1 MKRLFFLLFSLMGS
15 LATLSAQGDYLVTT
29 NSSSANAATTVGSTE
44 QQFINANFPYY
55 RLCDWQPGMKF
66 MCLPERRDILIPV
79 FKDAETNKEVN
90 TGSMKYKI
98 FEYMGYENTQYGQLH
113 VLFECEG
120 KQYYY
125 EQRNITFEEFCL
137 KPKAGVP
144 SLAYLAD
151 VDIAKELLVGQTL
164 YLNTDKVRVDDNS
177 STAGFREVTV
187 TRNTKVTVTAVGVY
201 SRAFP
206 VKIVFQD
213 EKGNTYFQPVAMSRT
228 NCGMIDNDF
237 IMENKNKTFPNAF
250 TFGDANTAKSA
261 SLLSQLGNK
270 EVYLKNATTLKDANG
285 NEVKKARY
293 TQFKVTDIVSA
304 NGTQYVTLKLAD
316 SKGDIYQ
323 SRVTFVETTAV
334 QSILQDQNYF
344 SDVFGTGNLRT
355 KYPNI
360 SEGNWELISSGEVR
374 KGMTMDECRLS
385 LGDPIRVQR
394 VNGTYETWYY
404 KQKILEFTDKKL
416 ERAQ

>member
-1 MKRLFFLLFSLMGS
+1 MRRLFFLFFWMMGCYAS
-15 LATLSAQGDYLVTT
+15 LSAQT
-29 NSSSANAATTVGSTE
+29 NSRE
-44 QQFINANFPYY
+44 QQFINENFPHY
-55 RLCDWQPGMKF
+55 RLCDWTPGMKF
-66 MCLPERRDILIPV
+66 MCLPERKDILLPV
-79 FKDAETNKEVN
+79 FKSVDTDREV
-90 TGSMKYKI
+90 SMGPLKRKI
-98 FEYMGYENTQYGQLH
+98 FEYLGYEDTERGHLRIN
-113 VLFECEG
+113 FECEG

-125 EQRNITFEEFCL
+125 EQKNISFEEFCL

-164 YLNTDKVRVDDNS
+164 YINTDKVRVDDNS
-177 STAGFREVTV
+177 STAGYRDVSI
-187 TRNTKVTVTAVGVY
+187 TRNTKVTVTQVDIY
-201 SRAFP
+201 SRSFP
-206 VKIVFQD
+206 VKVTFQD
-213 EKGNTYFQPVAMSRT
+213 ERGNTYFQPLAMSKT

-261 SLLSQLGNK
+261 TLMEQLGNK
-270 EVYLKNATTLKDANG
+270 EVYLKNATTLKDAYG
-285 NEVKKARY
+285 SEVKKARY

-316 SKGDIYQ
+316 SEGNAYQ
-323 SRVTFVETTAV
+323 ARVTFVETTAI
-334 QSILQDQNYF
+334 QSVLQDQNYF

-360 SEGNWELISSGEVR
+360 SEGNWELISNGEVR